1 MGVVIIVSD
10 MGDVTV
16 SFVFVVDV
24 LMTSIGK
31 KNVIRTGDVTSFIAN
46 SSISKTRVIVIQFD
60 FIFEVVRDWNL

>member
-1 MGVVIIVSD
+1 

-16 SFVFVVDV
+16 SLVFVVDV
-24 LMTSIGK
+24 LMTSIRK
-31 KNVIRTGDVTSFIAN
+31 KNVIRAGDVTSLIAN